1 MPTSAQLTAV
11 VFDLD
16 GLMFNTEALYQQ
28 VGGELLRRRGK
39 QWTTELLDAMMGRP
53 ARIALQTMIDWHQL
67 DATVE
72 QLQSETDEVFD
83 ALLDEQLE
91 PMPGLLELLDR
102 LEQAKIGKA
111 IATSSRR
118 QFVSDVLGRF
128 DLIDRFEFVLASEDV
143 TDGKPHP
150 EIYLTAAERFDL
162 PPTAMMVL
170 EDSQAGCRAAVD
182 AGAFAVAV
190 PAEHSRKH
198 DFSGAALVAES
209 LADPRIG
216 AALGI

>member
-1 MPTSAQLTAV
+1 MSTLASLTAV

-28 VGGELLRRRGK
+28 VGSELLRRRGK
-39 QWTTELLDAMMGRP
+39 QWSTELLDAMMGRP
-53 ARIALQTMIDWHQL
+53 AKVALQVMIDWHQL
-67 DATVE
+67 DASVE
-72 QLQSETDEVFD
+72 QLQGETDEVFST
-83 ALLDEQLE
+83 LLDAQLE
-91 PMPGLLELLDR
+91 PMPGLLDLLDR

-128 DLIDRFEFVLASEDV
+128 DMQSRFKFVLASEDV
-143 TDGKPHP
+143 SQGKPHP
-150 EIYLTAAERFDL
+150 EIYLRAAERFGMT
-162 PPTAMMVL
+162 PAATMVL
-170 EDSQAGCRAAVD
+170 EDSQTGCRAAIE

-190 PAEHSRKH
+190 PAEHSRRH
-198 DFSGAALVAES
+198 DFTGAALVADS